1 MRTLLNT
8 SALLALLASLAS
20 AGDVAPRHLIPIPVQ
35 QVTIDDDFWSPKR
48 RVWQE
53 VTISDAFDKFE
64 KDGAIR
70 NYDRIR
76 DGARDGHEGPPF
88 LDGLLC
94 ETIRGASDFLL
105 SNPNSALEKRLDG
118 YIDHIAAAQA
128 RDPEG
133 YINTYTQLAEPGHRW
148 GLNGGNDV
156 IQHDVYNAGCVIEAA
171 VHYYQATGKTKL
183 LEVAARLANHMCD
196 VMGPPPKNNVIPG
209 HAISEEAATK
219 LYLLFRSQP
228 GLKEKMLFV
237 VEEDRYLKLA
247 SFWIENRGNHKN
259 RQDFGNFAGAYDQ
272 DHMPVLEQPTI
283 EGHAV
288 RATLMCAGLSALAA
302 VNDREDYRQASERLW
317 QSLTG
322 RKMYITGG
330 AGATA
335 EYEAF
340 APDYVLPNDGYL
352 ETCAAVGAAFFS
364 RNMNLLCADAR
375 YADEMERVLYNGAL
389 CAVSVK
395 GNTYYYQNPLDV
407 KKPLE
412 RWSWHGCPCCPPMFL
427 KIMGAMPGY
436 IYAQDPSG
444 LYVNLFVGSR
454 AEAQLPGG
462 KVVLRQTTRYPWQ
475 GDVKIVVEPEN
486 STAFDLHI
494 RIPGWCQGKSSTDDL
509 YQIAGRPE
517 HGGARFKINGKTIQ
531 NPEIVRGYARLNRKW
546 KSGDTVELTLDMPVR
561 RVKANP
567 RVEADIDR
575 VALMRGPIVYCVEG
589 IDNPEG
595 MRNLFLSKEAAFTSE
610 HRDDLLGGVT
620 LVRGT
625 VQGEYRNTDGSV
637 ETKSAEM
644 VAIPYYVNSNRKPS
658 QMMVW
663 LPETPGLAQSQPVPT
678 IASRAQP
685 QASHCWPA
693 DSLAGMNDQI
703 EPSASDDTRIPRFT
717 WWDHWGTREW
727 VQYDFDKPQKISA
740 VDVYWWDE
748 RRIQA
753 HCRVPQSWQ
762 LLYKDGEQWKPV
774 SGTTEYGVKM
784 DQYNHVGFAPV
795 TSTSLRIEVQLQ
807 PDWSGGILEWRVE

>member
-1 MRTLLNT
+1 MKTLMQI
-8 SALLALLASLAS
+8 SVSLALLAFAS
-20 AGDVAPRHLIPIPVQ
+20 QAAPRHLTPIPIQ

-48 RVWQE
+48 KVWQE
-53 VTISDAFDKFE
+53 VTIPDVLNKFE

-76 DGARDGHEGPPF
+76 AGARDGHEGPPF

-94 ETIRGASDFLL
+94 ETIRGVSDFLL
-105 SNPNSALEKRLDG
+105 AHPDPAIEKRLDG

-128 RDPEG
+128 KDPNG
-133 YINTYTQLAEPGHRW
+133 YINTYTQLVAPGHRW

-156 IQHDVYNAGCVIEAA
+156 IQHDVYNAGCVIEAG

-196 VMGPPPKNNVIPG
+196 VMGSPPKNSVIPG
-209 HAISEEAATK
+209 HALSEEAATK
-219 LYLLFRSQP
+219 LYLLFRDQP
-228 GLKEKMLFV
+228 QLKAKMPFA

-247 SFWIENRGNHKN
+247 SFWIENRGNHKD
-259 RQDFGNFAGAYDQ
+259 RPGFAQFSASYDQ

-288 RATLMCAGLSALAA
+288 RATLMCTGLSALAA
-302 VNDREDYRQASERLW
+302 VNDRDDYRLAAGRLW
-317 QSLTG
+317 HNLTG

-340 APDYVLPNDGYL
+340 AANFVLPNDGYL
-352 ETCAAVGAAFFS
+352 ETCAAVGSAFFS
-364 RNMNLLCADAR
+364 RNMNLLCAEAR

-395 GNTYYYQNPLDV
+395 GDTYYYQNPLDV
-407 KKPLE
+407 KRPLE

-454 AEAQLPGG
+454 MEAQVPGG
-462 KVVLRQTTRYPWQ
+462 KVVLRQTTGYPWQ
-475 GDVKIVVEPEN
+475 GAVKIAVEPEKN
-486 STAFDLHI
+486 AAFDLYI
-494 RIPGWCQGKSSTDDL
+494 RIPAWCQGQASADDL
-509 YQIAGRPE
+509 YQIEGRPAD
-517 HGGARFKINGKTIQ
+517 GAAHLKVNGRTIGK
-531 NPEIVRGYARLNRKW
+531 PEIVRGYARLHRHW
-546 KSGDTVELTLDMPVR
+546 KAGDVVELTMDMPVR
-561 RVKANP
+561 HVKANL

-575 VALMRGPIVYCVEG
+575 VALMRGPVVYCVEG

-595 MRNLFLSKEAAFTSE
+595 MRNLFLSPQTAFKAEQRS
-610 HRDDLLGGVT
+610 DFLGGVAV
-620 LVRGT
+620 VRGT
-625 VQGEYRNTDGSV
+625 VQGLYRTAKDGV
-637 ETKSAEM
+637 ETKPAEM
-644 VAIPYYVNSNRKPS
+644 MAIPYFVNSNRRPS

-663 LPETPGLAQSQPVPT
+663 LPETPSLARPQPTPT
-678 IASRAQP
+678 IASRAQA
-685 QASHCWPA
+685 QASHCGPT
-693 DSLAGMNDQI
+693 DNVAGMNDQI
-703 EPSASDDTRIPRFT
+703 EPSASDDAQIPRFT
-717 WWDHWGTREW
+717 WWDHRGTKEW
-727 VQYDFDKPQKISA
+727 VEYDFDKPQKVSA

-748 RRIQA
+748 RRIKA

-762 LLYKDGEQWKPV
+762 LFYRDGEQWKPV
-774 SGTTEYGVKM
+774 SGATEYGVKM
-784 DQYNHVGFAPV
+784 DQYNHVEFNPV
-795 TSTSLRIEVQLQ
+795 TTTALRIEVQLQ